1 MPVRLV
7 VPSLHLL
14 PEYTA
19 ALKSGWS
26 STTNRTVE
34 NTREELQQID
44 EDPGSFIASLDD
56 PEARGAPIAL
66 PDGSFVPRLPGYRR
80 WISDGDFCGSI
91 NIRWQ
96 PGTSSLP
103 PHVLG
108 HIGYGIIPWKR
119 GRGYAARALAL
130 LLPEAKKIGLPYV
143 ELTTEP
149 ENIASQK
156 TILSCGG
163 ILIERFKK
171 DKAYGDAEGSETLR
185 YRIELSF

>member
-1 MPVRLV
+1 M
-7 VPSLHLL
+7 
-14 PEYTA
+14 
-19 ALKSGWS
+19 
-26 STTNRTVE
+26 
-34 NTREELQQID
+34 QQID
-44 EDPGSFIASLDD
+44 EDPSIFIASLDD

-96 PGTSSLP
+96 LGTSSLP

-108 HIGYGIIPWKR
+108 HIGYGIVPWKR
-119 GRGYAARALAL
+119 GRSYAARALAL
-130 LLPEAKKIGLPYV
+130 LLPEAKKVGLPYV

-149 ENIASQK
+149 ENITSQK